1 LGISSTGRKRGVF
14 AKDVIRNFKKNMA
27 RLLELYKKEIA
38 GKLQKELGVKNLMA
52 VPTLQKI
59 VVTLGFSSNK
69 DDKAFIEETKNE
81 LSAICGQRPALRTA
95 KKAIAGFKLRKG
107 DPVGYLV
114 TLRGGR
120 MWDFYDKLVNVVLPK
135 LRDFHG
141 VSKKSF
147 DGKGNYTMGMKEQ
160 TIFPEI
166 DPNKTTKIRGLKITL
181 VTTAKN
187 DVEGMALLRMLG
199 MPFEK

>member
-1 LGISSTGRKRGVF
+1 
-14 AKDVIRNFKKNMA
+14 MA
-27 RLLELYKKEIA
+27 RLLDLYKKEIV
-38 GKLQKELGVKNLMA
+38 GKLQKELGAKNVMA
-52 VPTLQKI
+52 VPTLEKI

-69 DDKAFIEETKNE
+69 DDKAFLEETKNE

-114 TLRGGR
+114 TLREGR

-141 VSKKSF
+141 VSKNSF
-147 DGKGNYTMGMKEQ
+147 DGKGNYTMGMREQ

-166 DPNKTTKIRGLKITL
+166 DPNKTTKIRGFKITF
-181 VTTAKN
+181 VTTAKD
-187 DVEGMALLRMLG
+187 DVQGLALLKMLG